1 MKNRDVYQKDPDQI
15 TLLNN
20 GVAAMTDALDPNERS
35 TLRFELEHFVC
46 EGQYRSGLVRILE
59 SFVSHQGQ
67 PEQPAA
73 WISGFFGSGKSHLAK
88 MLRFLWTDYTFPD
101 DHATARGLARLPD
114 DVRELLTEV
123 STIGRRGHGL
133 HAAAGTLG
141 SGAGDS
147 IRLALLGIVFKSV
160 GLPEGFPQARFCL
173 WLRKNGFHD
182 GVHAALKA
190 EGRSFRRE
198 LNDLYASPLIA
209 KALLAVD
216 PSFADSE
223 KAARQVLRTQFPKP
237 KDVTTDE
244 FIAALQDALAPTDEM
259 PGTVVILDEAQQFI
273 GEDTDRSYVV
283 QEIVEACSKRFGD
296 RLLFVGTGQ
305 TALSGTTP
313 ALQRLQGRFTV
324 NVELSDHDVETV
336 IRRVVL
342 AKRLDRVGEVQSS
355 LNACAG
361 EIDRHLAG
369 TGIAPRGE
377 DKPILV
383 DDYPLLPVR
392 RRFWEHA
399 LRAVDRAGMA
409 GQLRTQLRIV
419 YDAIRRTADEPVGT
433 VVPADFLFDE
443 QSAHLLQSGA
453 LLREIHETI
462 VKQREDGT
470 PDGELKSRIC
480 ALVFLIRK
488 LPREAGADIGVRAN
502 VGTLAD
508 LLVEN
513 LANDGVA
520 LRGRLPGLLDE
531 LADTGTL
538 LKLDNEYSLQ
548 TRESSDWEAEF
559 RNRRS
564 RLTND
569 RARMATE
576 RAALLG
582 EAVHKLVGSA
592 RLSHGAS
599 KEPRRLSLHLG
610 ADPPEDGGRDVSV
623 WVRDGWGARENT
635 VVADARAAGAD
646 SPVIH
651 LFVPKSRAEGLE
663 RVIADRGAAKATLEY
678 KGVPSTSEGIE
689 ARQGMETRLTEAE
702 NNLRALVADVV
713 GGARV
718 IQGGGNER
726 LESSLPD
733 KVQEA
738 AAASLV
744 RLFHKF
750 NDADHGRWPKVIE
763 RARAGAEHPLEVLD
777 HRGKTEEHPVFAAVL
792 AFVGAGKRGREVR
805 SHFSEPPYGWPR
817 DAIDAALISL
827 FGAGH
832 LRATANGVALH
843 PPQLDQ
849 AKVPSTDFRTE
860 SATISAR
867 QRLKLRSLFQTAEID
882 CKPNEE
888 AAAAGRLLSR
898 LDELARSA
906 GGDAPLPER
915 PDTRHLSE
923 LKSLAG
929 NEQLLAILD
938 RHDVLAANI
947 DEWSAAGT
955 LAEERLPAF
964 QRLEALLRH
973 ADSLDAAKEVTPQI
987 EAIVAHRRLLDP
999 SDPLPALG
1007 RTLVDALRAALVEA
1021 ESRHHQAYDSERQRL
1036 EGTESW
1042 RTIEQ
1047 ENRDAILARMRIEKA
1062 SKGAIG
1068 TEQEVLESADRIS
1081 LDDWRTRTA
1090 AFPQWFA
1097 DARAEAD
1104 RLVEPQTR
1112 RLKLES
1118 ATLRTPEEVRAWI
1131 EKTER
1136 ELLAQV
1142 RQGPIAIG

>member
-1 MKNRDVYQKDPDQI
+1 MKNRDVYRQDPDRI

-20 GVAAMTDALDPNERS
+20 GVAAMTDALDANERS

-46 EGQYRSGLVRILE
+46 EGQYRIGLVRILE
-59 SFVSHQGQ
+59 SYVSHQGQ
-67 PEQPAA
+67 PEQSAA

-101 DHATARGLARLPD
+101 DGASARGLARLPD
-114 DVRELLTEV
+114 DVLELLTEV
-123 STIGRRGHGL
+123 TTIGRRGHGL

-141 SGAGDS
+141 AGTGDS
-147 IRLALLGIVFKSV
+147 VRLALLGVVFKSL

-173 WLRKNGFHD
+173 WLKKNGIYD
-182 GVHAALKA
+182 RVGAAL
-190 EGRSFRRE
+190 EEQGRNFRRE
-198 LNDLYASPLIA
+198 LNDLYVSPLIA
-209 KALLAVD
+209 RALLAED

-223 KAARQVLRTQFPKP
+223 KEARQALRNQFPKP
-237 KDVTTDE
+237 SDITDDE
-244 FIAALQDALAPTDEM
+244 FVTALQDSLAPGSGM
-259 PGTVVILDEAQQFI
+259 PGTVVILDEVQQYI
-273 GEDTDRSYVV
+273 GDDTGRSYVV

-305 TALSGTTP
+305 TALSGTH

-342 AKRLDRVGEVQSS
+342 AKRPDRVNDVQSS
-355 LNACAG
+355 LDASAG
-361 EIDRHLAG
+361 EIDRHLVG
-369 TGIAPRGE
+369 TRIAPRGE
-377 DKPILV
+377 DKSILV
-383 DDYPLLPVR
+383 DDYPLLPAR
-392 RRFWEHA
+392 RRFWEHT
-399 LRAVDRAGMA
+399 LRAVDRAGMT

-419 YDAIRRTADEPVGT
+419 YDAIRRTADNPVGT
-433 VVPADFLFDE
+433 VVAADFLFDE
-443 QSAHLLQSGA
+443 ISANLLQSGV
-453 LLREIHETI
+453 LLREIHEAI
-462 VKQREDGT
+462 VKQAKDGT
-470 PDGELKSRIC
+470 PDGELKSRLC

-513 LANDGVA
+513 LANDGAA
-520 LRGRLPGLLDE
+520 LRGRLPALLDE
-531 LADTGTL
+531 LVNAGTL
-538 LKLDNEYSLQ
+538 LKLDDEYSLQ

-569 RARMATE
+569 VTRMATE
-576 RAALLG
+576 RSALLS
-582 EAVHKLVGSA
+582 ETVHSAMGST

-599 KEPRRLSLHLG
+599 KEPRRLSLHFG
-610 ADPPEDGGRDVSV
+610 ADPPAVGGRDVPV
-623 WVRDGWGARENT
+623 WVRDGWGARENA

-651 LFVPKSRAEGLE
+651 VFVPRSKAEGIE
-663 RVIADRGAAKATLEY
+663 RFIADRGAAQATLEY
-678 KGVPSTSEGIE
+678 KGVPSAPEGHE
-689 ARQGMETRLTEAE
+689 ARQGMETRLIEAE

-733 KVQEA
+733 RVREA

-750 NDADHGRWPKVIE
+750 NDADDHRWPKVIE
-763 RARAGAEHPLEVLD
+763 RARAGAEHPLAVLD
-777 HRGKTEEHPVFAAVL
+777 YSGKTEEHPVCAAVL
-792 AFVGAGKRGREVR
+792 SFVGAGKRGRDVR
-805 SHFSEPPYGWPR
+805 SHFSGPPYGWPR

-860 SATISAR
+860 SATINAR
-867 QRLKLRSLFQTAEID
+867 QRLKLRSLFQTAGVD

-888 AAAAGRLLSR
+888 IAAAGRLLTR
-898 LDELARSA
+898 LGDLALNA
-906 GGDAPLPER
+906 GGDAPLPKR
-915 PDTRHLSE
+915 PDTQHLSE
-923 LKSLAG
+923 LLALSG
-929 NEQLLAILD
+929 NEQLLATLD
-938 RHDVLAANI
+938 RHDALVANLNEWTAARM
-947 DEWSAAGT
+947 

-964 QRLEALLRH
+964 QRLEALARH
-973 ADSLDAAKEVTPQI
+973 ANGLDAATDVAPQM
-987 EAIVAHRRLLDP
+987 EAIVADCRLLDA
-999 SDPLPALG
+999 SDPVPGLAAKL
-1007 RTLVDALRAALVEA
+1007 TDALRSVLVQSQE
-1021 ESRHHQAYDSERQRL
+1021 RHSAVYEEERQRL
-1036 EGTESW
+1036 EKSDGWQKIDQETRDEILSRLHIAEVSAGATGTE
-1042 RTIEQ
+1042 R
-1047 ENRDAILARMRIEKA
+1047 
-1062 SKGAIG
+1062 
-1068 TEQEVLESADRIS
+1068 EVLESLERIS
-1081 LDDWRTRTA
+1081 LDGWRTRTA
-1090 AFPQWFA
+1090 ALPRLFA

-1104 RLVEPQTR
+1104 RLVEPTIR
-1112 RLKLES
+1112 HLKLES
-1118 ATLRTPEEVRAWI
+1118 VTLRTPQDVKAWTRQ
-1131 EKTER
+1131 TEQR
-1136 ELLAQV
+1136 LLEAV
-1142 RQGPIAIG
+1142 EHGPIVID